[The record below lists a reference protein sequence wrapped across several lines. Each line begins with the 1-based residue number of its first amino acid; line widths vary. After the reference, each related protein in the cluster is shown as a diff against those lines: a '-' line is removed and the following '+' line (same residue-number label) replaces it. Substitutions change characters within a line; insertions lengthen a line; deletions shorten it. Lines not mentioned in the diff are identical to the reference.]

1 MPLAC
6 MSRITARVVSFAL
19 AAQADRAARA
29 FATVCEATGLPSFV
43 PLALAAAS
51 AALVRS
57 LMRRASP
64 WRNRRITVGRHI
76 RQEPVHR
83 LQPI

>member
-29 FATVCEATGLPSFV
+29 FATVCAATGLPSFV

-51 AALVRS
+51 IDPEPTTHTHKLFNERAALC
-57 LMRRASP
+57 
-64 WRNRRITVGRHI
+64 VGRI
-76 RQEPVHR
+76 PR
-83 LQPI
+83 